1 MRDNGILQFW
11 ITRNMFSSCG
21 IGIAFFHMILD
32 FPLAIANT
40 LTARLND
47 GIPYIDE
54 KWVLLGFC
62 IYAATLYLHFAT
74 SVIIHEITTSLGI
87 YCFRDKN
94 RKEKGLRHVH
104 VRYEGY
110 YQLTNWNWIY

>member
-11 ITRNMFSSCG
+11 ITRSAMNDPLKTNMFSSCG

-87 YCFRDKN
+87 YCFRIRIAK
-94 RKEKGLRHVH
+94 KKA
-104 VRYEGY
+104 
-110 YQLTNWNWIY
+110 